1 MADRRTTVLKAK
13 TSWMRTLA
21 VCIALTLVATA
32 CGGGDAEETAESSD
46 TASEETAS
54 QPDGEDDQVEV
65 DDTDAEEAVNE
76 SDVDEPSEPEDDVAE
91 EPAEVEEAEEAP
103 EPEAAGDQDNET
115 GEIPQLAEEDPA
127 DDNGDV
133 ALTSPG
139 FIDTDPDS
147 EFCVAARNIDVD
159 DVLADDDPF
168 GAGLFEGL
176 DGVYAELQPLAPA
189 ELEDDI
195 VSIRE
200 FVAQI
205 IPILQEGDILSPD
218 TAAELEALNTAAVD
232 ESGERFDAYLT
243 QVCGVDGTAGFGGG
257 VGGGGGET
265 LDETISLDSAGSFTG
280 TLEEGTYDLYQLG
293 VFEGSTLTITME
305 SAGDFE
311 LDPLLRVVDP
321 SGAELENDDAPD
333 DAGLGLF
340 DSQVVIDS
348 TVGGLYMIETR
359 SFLGTGSGEFTLT
372 VEVG

>member
-1 MADRRTTVLKAK
+1 MMNAQG
-13 TSWMRTLA
+13 SWMRVVA
-21 VCIALTLVATA
+21 VFIALALVASA
-32 CGGGDAEETAESSD
+32 CGGGDSAESAAGAD
-46 TASEETAS
+46 DASAENAPDEE
-54 QPDGEDDQVEV
+54 GEDQVEV
-65 DDTDAEEAVNE
+65 DETETPDAAEEAADSE
-76 SDVDEPSEPEDDVAE
+76 DVDDPADAADPEDVEVPETTEVPTTTTTAPE
-91 EPAEVEEAEEAP
+91 EEEPEPAEIDP
-103 EPEAAGDQDNET
+103 DDGT
-115 GEIPQLAEEDPA
+115 G
-127 DDNGDV
+127 
-133 ALTSPG
+133 TSSD

-168 GAGLFEGL
+168 GSGLFEGL

-195 VSIRE
+195 VAIRE

-232 ESGERFDAYLT
+232 DSGERFDAYLT

-257 VGGGGGET
+257 VGGGGVET

-280 TLEEGTYDLYQLG
+280 TLEENTYDLYQLG

-305 SAGDFE
+305 SAGEFE
-311 LDPLLRVVDP
+311 LDPRLRVVDP
-321 SGAELENDDAPD
+321 SGAVVENDDAPD

-348 TVGGLYMIETR
+348 TVGGVYSIEAR
-359 SFLGTGSGEFTLT
+359 SFLGTSSGEFTLT
-372 VEVG
+372 IEVG

>member
-1 MADRRTTVLKAK
+1 MVNVQGSWVRVVAVFMA
-13 TSWMRTLA
+13 LA
-21 VCIALTLVATA
+21 LAASA
-32 CGGGDAEETAESSD
+32 CGGGDSAESAADADDASAENAPAEE
-46 TASEETAS
+46 
-54 QPDGEDDQVEV
+54 GEDQVEV
-65 DDTDAEEAVNE
+65 DDTEPPDAAEEAADSE
-76 SDVDEPSEPEDDVAE
+76 DVDDPADTTDPEDVEVPETTEVPTTTTAAPE
-91 EPAEVEEAEEAP
+91 EEEPEPAEIDP
-103 EPEAAGDQDNET
+103 DDGT
-115 GEIPQLAEEDPA
+115 G
-127 DDNGDV
+127 
-133 ALTSPG
+133 TSSD

-176 DGVYAELQPLAPA
+176 DGVYAELQPFAPA
-189 ELEDDI
+189 ELEEDI
-195 VSIRE
+195 VVIRE

-205 IPILQEGDILSPD
+205 IPILESDDILSPD
-218 TAAELEALNTAAVD
+218 LTAELDALNSDSVD

>member
-1 MADRRTTVLKAK
+1 MLKAK

-195 VSIRE
+195 VAIRE

>member
-1 MADRRTTVLKAK
+1 MGRREARAMVNVQGSWVQVVAVFMA
-13 TSWMRTLA
+13 LA
-21 VCIALTLVATA
+21 LVASA
-32 CGGGDAEETAESSD
+32 CGGGDSAESAADADDASAENAPAEE
-46 TASEETAS
+46 
-54 QPDGEDDQVEV
+54 GEDQTEV
-65 DDTDAEEAVNE
+65 DETGTPDA
-76 SDVDEPSEPEDDVAE
+76 AE
-91 EPAEVEEAEEAP
+91 EPADSEDV
-103 EPEAAGDQDNET
+103 D
-115 GEIPQLAEEDPA
+115 DPA
-127 DDNGDV
+127 DAADPADVEVPETTEVPTTTTTAPEEEEVEPAEIDPGDG
-133 ALTSPG
+133 TGTGPD

-159 DVLADDDPF
+159 DVLTGADDPF

-176 DGVYAELQPLAPA
+176 DGVYAELQPFAPA
-189 ELEDDI
+189 ELEEDI
-195 VSIRE
+195 VVIRE

-205 IPILQEGDILSPD
+205 IPILESDDIFSPD
-218 TAAELEALNTAAVD
+218 VAAELDPLNSDSVD

-257 VGGGGGET
+257 VGGGGGSTGET

-340 DSQVVIDS
+340 DSQVIIDP
-348 TVGGLYMIETR
+348 TVGGLYSIEAR
-359 SFLGTGSGEFTLT
+359 SFFGTGSGEFTLT
-372 VEVG
+372 IEVS